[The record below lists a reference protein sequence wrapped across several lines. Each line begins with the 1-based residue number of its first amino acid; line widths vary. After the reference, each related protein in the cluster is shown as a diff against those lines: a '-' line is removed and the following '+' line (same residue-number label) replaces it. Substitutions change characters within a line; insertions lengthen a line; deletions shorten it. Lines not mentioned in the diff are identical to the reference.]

1 MYALHTVSGVM
12 PSVMVSVYYYGIYL
26 TASAPQLRVRLR
38 EAVEGALVLE
48 GVTVAPS
55 ASPVH
60 ATEMSVDTN
69 PSSEE
74 HTPRM
79 HRRWA
84 MRE

>member
-48 GVTVAPS
+48 GVTVAPL
-55 ASPVH
+55 H
-60 ATEMSVDTN
+60 A
-69 PSSEE
+69 
-74 HTPRM
+74 
-79 HRRWA
+79 
-84 MRE
+84 